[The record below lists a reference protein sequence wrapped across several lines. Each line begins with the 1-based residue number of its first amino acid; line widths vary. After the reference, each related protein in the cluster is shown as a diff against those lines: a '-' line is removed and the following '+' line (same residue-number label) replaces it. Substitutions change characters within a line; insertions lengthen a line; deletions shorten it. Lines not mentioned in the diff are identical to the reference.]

1 MRSIKINETK
11 TYINITTNKR
21 IINSDFD
28 YLNELNLQHIR
39 INSNKLTSNR
49 NLSIYIKT
57 KQIDINNES
66 YAIYCFAYIYLIE

>member
-11 TYINITTNKR
+11 TYININTYKR

-49 NLSIYIKT
+49 NL
-57 KQIDINNES
+57 N
-66 YAIYCFAYIYLIE
+66 AYILKPNR

>member
-49 NLSIYIKT
+49 NL
-57 KQIDINNES
+57 N
-66 YAIYCFAYIYLIE
+66 AYILKPNR